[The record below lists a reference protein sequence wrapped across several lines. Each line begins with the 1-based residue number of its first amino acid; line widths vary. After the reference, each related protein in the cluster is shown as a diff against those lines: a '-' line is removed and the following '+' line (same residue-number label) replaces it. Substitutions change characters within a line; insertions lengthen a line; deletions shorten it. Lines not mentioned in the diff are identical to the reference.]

1 MATRREQWKRRR
13 YRRAM
18 WAKLAL
24 GMTADEAAAWAES
37 TAEDPRATEAAMDAA
52 VEAAG
57 HTFVPLGFEANGAW
71 GQQALDFFGDVVEQ
85 AGASASAELYHWCA
99 TVFGAHWRQRIGV
112 ALARGQAA
120 LVSSAVD
127 KGRCH
132 ARETRGRRGA
142 SAEFSA
148 TDCRPCAPLE

>member
-18 WAKLAL
+18 WAKLEL

-57 HTFVPLGFEANGAW
+57 HTFVPLGFEASGAW
-71 GQQALDFFGDVVEQ
+71 GQQALDLLVPVVI
-85 AGASASAELYHWCA
+85 SPR
-99 TVFGAHWRQRIGV
+99 V
-112 ALARGQAA
+112 
-120 LVSSAVD
+120 
-127 KGRCH
+127 
-132 ARETRGRRGA
+132 
-142 SAEFSA
+142 
-148 TDCRPCAPLE
+148 